1 MYNQIKIKRDHGT
14 NRNNETN
21 GKISSSFRFVS
32 TPHKK
37 VTIIGVLMDLGADRR
52 GVDMGPSAVRDADLN
67 ERLIKLGYDV
77 TDEGNIVV
85 PNPEVMQITD
95 RKLKYLPEIAI
106 ACQKLADHVEAAL
119 EEGSIPIILG
129 GDHSIAIG
137 SVSGLASF
145 HRQRDNKVGVI
156 WFDAHGDMNTPE
168 TSPSG
173 NIHGM
178 PFAVI
183 LGHGAKELPQIGG
196 FSPKVYPEDCVLIG
210 ARSIDP
216 EEAVTLKNSGIRVV
230 TMRELDERGMSAVM
244 DEAMWLASRRT
255 AGFHVTM
262 DMDFV
267 DPDYAPGV
275 GTPVQGGP
283 TYRESHLAMEKI
295 ADSGK
300 MLSFELAEVNPVL
313 DIANR
318 TAELGVQLISSA
330 FGKKIM

>member
-1 MYNQIKIKRDHGT
+1 MMVEKKRA
-14 NRNNETN
+14 
-21 GKISSSFRFVS
+21 
-32 TPHKK
+32 
-37 VTIIGVLMDLGADRR
+37 TIIGVLMDLGADRR
-52 GVDMGPSAVRDADLN
+52 GVDMGPSAVRVANLN
-67 ERLIKLGYDV
+67 QRLEELGYLV
-77 TDEGNIVV
+77 TDAGNIPVR
-85 PNPEVMQITD
+85 NAEMLSIAD
-95 RKLKYLPEIAI
+95 NRAKYLHEIAI
-106 ACQKLADHVEAAL
+106 ACQTLADQVEESL
-119 EEGSIPIILG
+119 ERESTPIILG
-129 GDHSIAIG
+129 GDHSIAMG
-137 SVSGLASF
+137 SVAGLAAF
-145 HRQRDNKVGVI
+145 YRRTNERVGVI

-178 PFAVI
+178 PFAAI
-183 LGHGAKELPQIGG
+183 LGNGAEELTHISG
-196 FSPKVYPEDCVLIG
+196 FAPKVQAEDCVLIG
-210 ARSIDP
+210 ARSVDP
-216 EEAVTLKNSGIRVV
+216 DEAVALKQSGVRVV

-275 GTPVQGGP
+275 GTPVPGGP

-300 MLSFELAEVNPVL
+300 MLSFELTEINPVL
-313 DIANR
+313 DNANR
-318 TAELGVQLISSA
+318 TAELGVQLILSA

>member
-1 MYNQIKIKRDHGT
+1 
-14 NRNNETN
+14 
-21 GKISSSFRFVS
+21 
-32 TPHKK
+32 
-37 VTIIGVLMDLGADRR
+37 
-52 GVDMGPSAVRDADLN
+52 MGPSAVRVADLN
-67 ERLIKLGYDV
+67 ERLEELGLEV
-77 TDEGNIVV
+77 TDAGNIGVR
-85 PNPEVMQITD
+85 NPEMMSIADAQA
-95 RKLKYLPEIAI
+95 KYLHEIAD
-106 ACQKLADHVEAAL
+106 ACQKLADEVEHSL
-119 EEGSIPIILG
+119 EIGATPIILG

-137 SVSGLASF
+137 SVAGLASF
-145 HRQRDNKVGVI
+145 YRKHEQRVGVI

-178 PFAVI
+178 PFAAI
-183 LGHGAKELPQIGG
+183 LGHGAPELTHISG
-196 FSPKVYPEDCVLIG
+196 FAPKVHPEDCVLIG
-210 ARSIDP
+210 ARSVDKD
-216 EEAVTLKNSGIRVV
+216 EAVALRNSGIRVI

-275 GTPVQGGP
+275 GTPVPGGP

-300 MLSFELAEVNPVL
+300 MLSFELTEVNPVL
-313 DIANR
+313 DTANR
-318 TAELGVQLISSA
+318 TAELGVQLILSA

>member
-1 MYNQIKIKRDHGT
+1 MAPPQ
-14 NRNNETN
+14 
-21 GKISSSFRFVS
+21 
-32 TPHKK
+32 KK

-52 GVDMGPSAVRDADLN
+52 GVDMGPSAIRVADLN
-67 ERLIKLGYDV
+67 GRLAGLGYQV
-77 TDEGNIVV
+77 IDEGNYVV
-85 PNPEVMQITD
+85 RNAEMMQITD
-95 RKLKYLPEIAI
+95 RRLKYLPEIAA
-106 ACQKLADHVEAAL
+106 ACQKLADQVQAAI
-119 EEGSIPIILG
+119 ERGSIPIILG

-137 SVSGLASF
+137 SVSGLATYYRKSD
-145 HRQRDNKVGVI
+145 QRVGVI

-178 PFAVI
+178 PFAAI
-183 LGHGAKELPQIGG
+183 LGRGVKELTGING

-216 EEAVTLKNSGIRVV
+216 EESDAIKSSGIRVM
-230 TMRELDERGMSAVM
+230 TMRELDERGMSAVI
-244 DEAMWLASRRT
+244 DEAVWLASRNT
-255 AGFHVTM
+255 AGVHVTM

-267 DPDYAPGV
+267 DPFYAPGV
-275 GTPVQGGP
+275 GTPVPGGP

-300 MLSFELAEVNPVL
+300 MISFELTEVNPVL
-313 DIANR
+313 DVSNR
-318 TAELGVQLISSA
+318 TAELGVQLILSA

>member
-1 MYNQIKIKRDHGT
+1 MATPKR
-14 NRNNETN
+14 
-21 GKISSSFRFVS
+21 
-32 TPHKK
+32 K

-52 GVDMGPSAVRDADLN
+52 GVDMGPSAIRVADLN
-67 ERLIKLGYDV
+67 ERLAKLGYEVNDA
-77 TDEGNIVV
+77 GNIGVR
-85 PNPEVMQITD
+85 NAEMMQIGD
-95 RKLKYLPEIAI
+95 SKAKYLPEITA
-106 ACQKLADHVEAAL
+106 ACQRVAELVEAAL
-119 EEGSIPIILG
+119 QAESIPIILG
-129 GDHSIAIG
+129 GDHSVAIG

-145 HRQRDNKVGVI
+145 YRKHDQRAGVI

-168 TSPSG
+168 ISPSG

-178 PFAVI
+178 PFAAI
-183 LGHGAKELPQIGG
+183 LGRGARELTHIGG
-196 FSPKVYPEDCVLIG
+196 FAPKVHPEDCVLIG

-216 EEAVTLKNSGIRVV
+216 DEAIAIKASGIRVV

-275 GTPVQGGP
+275 GTPVPGGP

-300 MLSFELAEVNPVL
+300 MLSFELTEVNPVL
-313 DIANR
+313 DISNR
-318 TAELGVQLISSA
+318 TAELGVQLILSA

>member
-1 MYNQIKIKRDHGT
+1 M
-14 NRNNETN
+14 
-21 GKISSSFRFVS
+21 
-32 TPHKK
+32 
-37 VTIIGVLMDLGADRR
+37 IIGVLMDLGADRR

-67 ERLIKLGYDV
+67 EQLIRLGYDV

-85 PNPEVMQITD
+85 RNAGMMQITD

-106 ACQKLADHVEAAL
+106 ACQKLADRVEAAL
-119 EEGSIPIILG
+119 EEGSIPTILG

-145 HRQRDNKVGVI
+145 HRKRGDKVGVI

-168 TSPSG
+168 TSLSG

-178 PFAVI
+178 PFASI
-183 LGHGAKELPQIGG
+183 LGLGTKDLTHISG

-216 EEAVTLKNSGIRVV
+216 QEAVTLKNSGVRVV

-244 DEAMWLASRRT
+244 DEAMWWASRHT
-255 AGFHVTM
+255 VGFHVSM

-267 DPDYAPGV
+267 DPYYAPGV

-300 MLSFELAEVNPVL
+300 LLSFELAEVNPVL
-313 DIANR
+313 DTANR
-318 TAELGVQLISSA
+318 TAELGVELISSA

>member
-1 MYNQIKIKRDHGT
+1 MQIPARKA
-14 NRNNETN
+14 
-21 GKISSSFRFVS
+21 
-32 TPHKK
+32 
-37 VTIIGVLMDLGADRR
+37 TIIGVLMDLGADRR
-52 GVDMGPSAVRDADLN
+52 GVDMGPSAIRVADLN
-67 ERLIKLGYDV
+67 ERLGWLGYEV
-77 TDEGNIVV
+77 TDAGNILVR
-85 PNPEVMQITD
+85 NAEMMQIAD
-95 RKLKYLPEIAI
+95 RKLKYLPEIAA
-106 ACQKLADHVEAAL
+106 ACQKLADQVEAAL
-119 EEGSIPIILG
+119 EQNSIPIVLG

-137 SVSGLASF
+137 SVAGLAAF
-145 HRQRDNKVGVI
+145 HRKRAARVGVI
-156 WFDAHGDMNTPE
+156 WFDAHGDMNTPD

-178 PFAVI
+178 PFAAI
-183 LGHGAKELPQIGG
+183 LGHGAKELTHISG
-196 FSPKVYPEDCVLIG
+196 FAPKVHAEDCVLIG
-210 ARSIDP
+210 ARSVDP
-216 EEAVTLKNSGIRVV
+216 EEATALRASGVRVV

-275 GTPVQGGP
+275 GTPVPGGP

-300 MLSFELAEVNPVL
+300 MLSFELTEVNPVL
-313 DIANR
+313 DVANK
-318 TAELGVQLISSA
+318 TAELGVQLILSA